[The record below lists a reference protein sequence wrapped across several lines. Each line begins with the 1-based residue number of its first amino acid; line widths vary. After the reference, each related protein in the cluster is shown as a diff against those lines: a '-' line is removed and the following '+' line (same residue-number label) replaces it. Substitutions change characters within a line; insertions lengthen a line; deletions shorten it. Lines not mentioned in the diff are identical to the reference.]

1 MADQAA
7 AFGWGVLS
15 AVSFPLGC
23 AIGLFWPTM
32 PIKLRAVAMGFGGG
46 ALLFALTLSLFGEV
60 LFHIDKYGHGP
71 MLVMLFCALAGGMI
85 FLALDFLIEER
96 GGWVR
101 RLSKNRKRLLEWR
114 KKRLRPMLDKLR
126 RKNGG
131 YAHFST
137 VESYQLE
144 IEQELEE
151 EISRLDE
158 KELHLQTTWNPAT
171 EESKADFDTLAAPLV
186 EEGEVDAAIAS
197 SGPPP
202 DSLEPVGSGVGL
214 AIWLGML
221 IDGIPEAL
229 VIGITTVSADGV
241 SYALVIAF
249 FLANLPEAL
258 SSSIIMLEN
267 GMSKLVISCM
277 WLFLVAMTGVGAI
290 IGSFMKEPEDAGP
303 NDAFYY
309 GTSAIE
315 GLAAGAMLVVISNA
329 MLPEAFRQ
337 GGSLSGLSVLCGFLA
352 ALFLELSDKW

>member
-221 IDGIPEAL
+221 IDGI
-229 VIGITTVSADGV
+229 TTVSADGV

-329 MLPEAFRQ
+329 M
-337 GGSLSGLSVLCGFLA
+337 FLA